1 LPNWVSVNSESDVM
15 GNQLSNPLSNPLLIS
30 AGITTSLAFLVSGY
44 GLYELLAI
52 DSSEP
57 QPDRATDRQ
66 STPEP
71 SAIAPNTAA
80 PEPLTLG
87 SETGNRAQLATWSGR
102 SSAAVPASRLA
113 LMLIASS
120 DWQTPIAPV
129 VQHLGSQVDELAAKG
144 FLQAAFTQAEQGD
157 FVAAI
162 RFLKQIPVDAPSYDR
177 AQIKIAEYKQ
187 KEAIQAE
194 AQLRRADALA
204 NIKDYSRARVYLKQV
219 PEESSTYEVAKAKM
233 TEFATQEDIQAYAW
247 FREANVLAAQGKLV
261 RAIECLKRIPLG
273 TSAYTQAQ
281 EKIAQYS
288 PKLSESAKIAQQP
301 TRPANEVVRLTPPS
315 TATETPAVGAAQPS
329 VRPSLPSSELSPIQP
344 AQPTP
349 QRLVRRSEPPAYT
362 RQTPPAPPA
371 PTAEFAPTAQT
382 TVQPNVQ
389 PAPNPTIAPVQPPAP
404 SVEAQTVGNIAPTNE
419 VVPAAQP
426 QVVEAN
432 RSPQTPVPAAS
443 SALVRAIPSTP
454 SPSVQTPNA
463 RNLTPQHPNT
473 SHSVAPSRLSA
484 AALNPSR
491 QLREV
496 HPQDVMASPVGD
508 RW

>member
-1 LPNWVSVNSESDVM
+1 M
-15 GNQLSNPLSNPLLIS
+15 GNQLSNPLLIS
-30 AGITTSLAFLVSGY
+30 AGITTSLAFAISGY

-52 DSSEP
+52 DSEEP
-57 QPDRATDRQ
+57 QPDRAASRQ

-71 SAIAPNTAA
+71 TAIAPNTAA

-87 SETGNRAQLATWSGR
+87 SETGNRAQLATWNGR

-113 LMLIASS
+113 LMLMANS
-120 DWQTPIAPV
+120 DWQTPIAPIA
-129 VQHLGSQVDELAAKG
+129 QHVGSQVDELTAKG

-162 RFLKQIPVDAPSYDR
+162 RLLKQIPADAPSYDR

-187 KEAIQAE
+187 NEAIQAE

-247 FREANVLAAQGKLV
+247 FREANVLAAQGKLAG
-261 RAIECLKRIPLG
+261 AIECLKRIPLG

-288 PKLSESAKIAQQP
+288 PKASQSATTAQQS
-301 TRPANEVVRLTPPS
+301 TRPTSEVVRLTPPPAS
-315 TATETPAVGAAQPS
+315 TEIPTVRASQPS
-329 VRPSLPSSELSPIQP
+329 VQPSLRPSSELSPVQP
-344 AQPTP
+344 AQPIP

-382 TVQPNVQ
+382 TTAQPNVQPNVQ
-389 PAPNPTIAPVQPPAP
+389 SAPNPTIAPVQPPAP
-404 SVEAQTVGNIAPTNE
+404 HMEAETVSNPSPTNE
-419 VVPAAQP
+419 VVPVPAAQP

-432 RSPQTPVPAAS
+432 RKPQNPTPAVAS
-443 SALVRAIPSTP
+443 TLVRATP
-454 SPSVQTPNA
+454 SAPNPSIQTPNA
-463 RNLTPQHPNT
+463 RPLNAQNPNARNA
-473 SHSVAPSRLSA
+473 VAPMRVSA
-484 AALNPSR
+484 AAINPSR

-496 HPQDVMASPVGD
+496 HPQAVMATPAGD